1 MKGFDISLWEKL
13 QEEKLAER
21 EERRKKILT
30 DITISLKRYFSS
42 KKVAKVFIIGSILR
56 KGAFYNFSDIDIA
69 VEGLDE
75 DYFLTLSEIEA
86 LLDRDVDLIE
96 LEGHRLREE
105 IKKRGMRIK

>member
-1 MKGFDISLWEKL
+1 MKDFDISLWEKL
-13 QEEKLAER
+13 QEEELAER

-30 DITISLKRYFSS
+30 DITTSLKGYFLS
-42 KKVAKVFIIGSILR
+42 KKVAKVFIVGSIL
-56 KGAFYNFSDIDIA
+56 KEGAFYDFSDIDIV

-96 LEGHRLREE
+96 LKGHREE
-105 IKKRGMRIK
+105 IIKRGMRIK